1 MDKPEISGNTI
12 TIPSDTIFLAA
23 VDDFLYETFGKKGVS
38 KSTIADFAISVS
50 EIVNNAIAYGSRG
63 DRTSPVRVKIEFNN
77 DEAVIAIKDNGPG
90 FDPHSLPDPLD
101 QNNLLKQVG
110 RGIFIVKSLM
120 GSVDFN
126 VTPTGTEVILKKK
139 ITE

>member
-23 VDDFLYETFGKKGVS
+23 VDDFLYEMFGKKGVS

-63 DRTSPVRVKIEFNN
+63 DRTSPVSVKIEFEN
-77 DEAVIAIKDNGPG
+77 DDAVIAIADKGPG
-90 FDPHSLPDPLD
+90 FDPQSLPNPLD
-101 QNNLLKQVG
+101 QSNLLKHVG

-120 GSVDFN
+120 ESVDFN
-126 VTPTGTEVILKKK
+126 VTPSGTEVVLKKK

>member
-23 VDDFLYETFGKKGVS
+23 VDDFLYEMFGKKGVS

-63 DRTSPVRVKIEFNN
+63 DRTSPVSVKIEFTN
-77 DEAVIAIKDNGPG
+77 DDAVIAITDKGPG

-101 QNNLLKQVG
+101 QSNLLKQVG

-120 GSVDFN
+120 ESVNFN
-126 VTPTGTEVILKKK
+126 VTPSGTEVVLKKK